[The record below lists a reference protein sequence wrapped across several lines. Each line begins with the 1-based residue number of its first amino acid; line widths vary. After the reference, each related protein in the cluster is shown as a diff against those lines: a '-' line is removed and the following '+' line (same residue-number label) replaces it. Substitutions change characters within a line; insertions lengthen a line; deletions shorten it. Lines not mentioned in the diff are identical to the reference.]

1 MIKYQEFLEESKVDK
16 NLHLEHLED
25 EVLNGGV
32 DGTRRAITFL
42 MSLRDML
49 AGHTSSKMNVTTKWD
64 GAPAIFAGIN
74 PENKKFFVGTK
85 SVFTQNKLNYTY
97 DDIDKNHP
105 GEGLSQKLKYALK
118 YLPELGIQN
127 VIQGDMMFINADLKG
142 DTIEGVR
149 HITFQPNT
157 IVYAV
162 PENTTL
168 ANQITSAKM
177 GVVWHTTY
185 TGKDVASMKASYG
198 VNIGRLSPSKNV
210 WYRDASFVDASGT
223 ATFTSSET
231 AEITAILSQAG
242 KIFRDIS
249 PRTLNM
255 IASND
260 SIKIKIKTWNN
271 TKVREG
277 QVITNTSLHTRGLI
291 QSVGEKM
298 NAHIL
303 DAKMADT
310 RMNRTKEKTLVMS
323 FYRAN
328 ANQLTMI
335 FDLMNLLTR
344 AKNIIVKKLQMV
356 RDIGTFIKTDSG
368 YKVTSPE
375 GFVAIDHIGNAVK
388 LVDRLEFSHNNF
400 TVAKTW
406 TK

>member
-1 MIKYQEFLEESKVDK
+1 MV
-16 NLHLEHLED
+16 H
-25 EVLNGGV
+25 
-32 DGTRRAITFL
+32 
-42 MSLRDML
+42 
-49 AGHTSSKMNVTTKWD
+49 
-64 GAPAIFAGIN
+64 
-74 PENKKFFVGTK
+74 
-85 SVFTQNKLNYTY
+85 YTN

-105 GEGLSQKLKYALK
+105 GSGLSQKLKYALK

-142 DTIEGVR
+142 DTIDGER
-149 HITFQPNT
+149 YITFQPNT

-162 PENTTL
+162 PQNSTL

-185 TGKDVASMKASYG
+185 TGRDVASMRASYG
-198 VNIGRLSPSKNV
+198 VNIGRLSNSKNV
-210 WYRDASFVDASGT
+210 WYRDASFVDTSGT
-223 ATFTSSET
+223 ATFTSNET
-231 AEITAILSQAG
+231 AEITSLLSQAG
-242 KIFRDIS
+242 KLFRDIS

-255 IASND
+255 IATND

-277 QVITNTSLHTRGLI
+277 QVITNTSNHTRGLI
-291 QSVGEKM
+291 QSVAEKM

-303 DAKMADT
+303 DAKMAT
-310 RMNRTKEKTLVMS
+310 TKMNRTKEKTMVMS
-323 FYRAN
+323 FYRAH
-328 ANQLTMI
+328 AHQLTMI

-344 AKNIIVKKLQMV
+344 AKNMIVKKLQMV

-375 GFVAIDHIGNAVK
+375 GFVAIDHVGKALK

-400 TVAKTW
+400 TVTKNW
-406 TK
+406 TT